1 MDETLIKVGSEY
13 IWLWAA
19 IEPKNRQI
27 LALEISRERNMLV
40 AERFFEGL
48 VKAHGKC
55 PVSTDGGTWH
65 PQACRFLK

>member
-27 LALEISRERNMLV
+27 LALDISRERNMII
-40 AERFFEGL
+40 AERFVEGL
-48 VKAHGKC
+48 W
-55 PVSTDGGTWH
+55 VSRNDNL
-65 PQACRFLK
+65 PQLL